1 MPSDEQRVAEGIVEL
16 GTSLLKCC
24 YQYDKRFDHSTTAI
38 MLASLSSAIVEIAAT
53 AELTDEALT
62 KGITIR
68 GTLEELLAELL
79 KDYDRRMG
87 LIS

>member
-1 MPSDEQRVAEGIVEL
+1 MPDDEQQVAEGIAEL
-16 GTSLLKCC
+16 GASLLKCC

-38 MLASLSSAIVEIAAT
+38 MLASLASAIMEIAAG

-62 KGITIR
+62 EGITVR
-68 GTLEELLAELL
+68 GALEGLLAELL
-79 KDYDRRMG
+79 KDYDRKMG